1 LPPWPASWTSRLIA
15 HLCFIPTCAPV
26 FHSRLCISP
35 VHHDCRLICR
45 CDCLRGLPAGLQAPG
60 HHRWHCRSCCGLGG
74 GGDRL
79 RPCPV
84 KVSSYTSGRSVLVC
98 IGINIALV
106 VLLALLLAWWVCDC
120 LRPPCPVKL
129 SSYTSGVRVVL
140 VACIVKFIWLQE
152 PWPQVG
158 VLVIP
163 SSSLSS

>member
-1 LPPWPASWTSRLIA
+1 M
-15 HLCFIPTCAPV
+15 
-26 FHSRLCISP
+26 
-35 VHHDCRLICR
+35 
-45 CDCLRGLPAGLQAPG
+45 
-60 HHRWHCRSCCGLGG
+60 
-74 GGDRL
+74 
-79 RPCPV
+79 
-84 KVSSYTSGRSVLVC
+84 SSYTSGRSVLVC
-98 IGINIALV
+98 IGINIALVVLLALLLAWWVCDCLRPCPVKLSYTSGRSVLVCIGTNIALV